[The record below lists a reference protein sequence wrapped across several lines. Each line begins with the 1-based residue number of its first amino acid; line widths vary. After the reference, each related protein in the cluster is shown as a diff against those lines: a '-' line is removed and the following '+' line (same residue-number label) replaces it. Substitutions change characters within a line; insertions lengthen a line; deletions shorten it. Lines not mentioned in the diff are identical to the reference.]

1 MSNSRVLAVLWREFR
16 DSGIDDHNILRTV
29 GVTADE

>member
-1 MSNSRVLAVLWREFR
+1 LKSPLWRAFR

-29 GVTADE
+29 GVPADE